1 MKILITGCCGF
12 IGTNL
17 TQYFLKNTDHEI
29 IGIDNFLDNYDIDF
43 KENNLISLMYH
54 PNFEFHR
61 ENILDFKFRKV
72 DKVIHLAAIPGV
84 RRSINEPLLY
94 LENNLK
100 VFIYIL
106 EECKKLDIK
115 NIIYASSS
123 SVYGN
128 NKNVPFSE
136 NNKLTNIKSSYACSK
151 RCMEIY
157 GKYYNDVFNMNIIGL
172 RFVTVYGSRG
182 RPDMAPYIFLKNIA
196 EGKEIT
202 QYGEGK
208 TMRDYTYIDD
218 IIDGILSVVNG
229 NGKKGEVYNL
239 GNNKPISLNDFIS
252 LVEKITNKKAIKNI
266 KEIPLGD
273 VEKTYACL
281 KKSKRDLKYEPKI
294 SLEEGLTKTYRWMLE
309 YKYIKI

>member
-17 TQYFLKNTDHEI
+17 TLYFLKNTNHEI
-29 IGIDNFLDNYDIDF
+29 IGIDNFLDNYDIKF

-61 ENILDFKFRKV
+61 ENILDYKFKKV

-84 RRSINEPLLY
+84 RKSINEPLLY

-100 VFIYIL
+100 TFIYIL
-106 EECKKLDIK
+106 EECKKLGIK
-115 NIIYASSS
+115 DIIYASSS

-128 NKNVPFSE
+128 NKKVPFSE
-136 NNKLTNIKSSYACSK
+136 EDSLNNIRSSYACSK

-157 GKYYNDVFNMNIIGL
+157 ANYYKDVFDMNITGL
-172 RFVTVYGSRG
+172 RFFTVYGPRG

-196 EGKEIT
+196 EEKEII
-202 QYGEGK
+202 QYGDGK

-218 IIDGILSVVNG
+218 IIDGIVSIINE
-229 NGKKGEVYNL
+229 KGEKEKIYNL
-239 GNNKPISLNDFIS
+239 GNNNPISLNDFIS
-252 LVEKITNKKAIKNI
+252 LIEKITNKKAIKNI

-273 VEKTYACL
+273 VEKTYADL
-281 KKSKRDLKYEPKI
+281 KKSKKDLNYNPKI
-294 SLEEGLTKTYRWMLE
+294 SLEEGLVKTYRWMLE
-309 YKYIKI
+309 YKYIKL